1 MFTQNDLQTL
11 QAKGITEADACKQL
25 HRFKSG
31 FPYLRLLGSPTVG
44 HGIAMGNGFAV
55 LHGESL
61 DGMACGVPEI

>member
-31 FPYLRLLGSPTVG
+31 FHTC
-44 HGIAMGNGFAV
+44 
-55 LHGESL
+55 
-61 DGMACGVPEI
+61 ACSDPQPWATA